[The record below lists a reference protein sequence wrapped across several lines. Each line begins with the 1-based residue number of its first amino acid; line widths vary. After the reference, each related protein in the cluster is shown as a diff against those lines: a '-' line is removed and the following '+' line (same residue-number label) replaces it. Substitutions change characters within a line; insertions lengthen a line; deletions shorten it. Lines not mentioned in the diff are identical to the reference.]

1 MMMQQ
6 LPLGIK
12 LSDSASFS
20 NYIPDANNRHL
31 IEIIKATLQGN
42 AEHYL
47 YFWGITGT
55 GKSHLLQGACHYLTQ
70 HGGNPIYLPLKT
82 LTHYSADSLTGLE
95 HVDLLCLDDLQAVVG
110 LKEWERAIFHLFN
123 TLRDAHIPLLITAN
137 AAPKQLDLQL
147 PDLISR
153 LLWGGVFALN
163 YLTQDLAIEALQH
176 HAQTRGLNLPVKIA
190 LFLLEKTQGQLAE
203 AITLLSRLDDAALS
217 NKRALTLPFV
227 RQVLNG
233 NN

>member
-1 MMMQQ
+1 MMQQ

-31 IEIIKATLQGN
+31 IEMIKATLQGN
-42 AEHYL
+42 GGHYL
-47 YFWGITGT
+47 YFWGATGT

-82 LTHYSADSLTGLE
+82 LSHYSADSLMGLE
-95 HVDLLCLDDLQAVVG
+95 TVDLLCLDDLQAVVG
-110 LKEWERAIFHLFN
+110 LQEWERAIFHLFN
-123 TLRDAHIPLLITAN
+123 ALRDAHIPLLITAN
-137 AAPKQLDLQL
+137 AAPKQLDLQW
-147 PDLISR
+147 PDLVSR

-163 YLTQDLAIEALQH
+163 HLEMDLAIQALQH
-176 HAQTRGLNLPVKIA
+176 HAQTRGLHLPAKIA
-190 LFLLEKTQGQLAE
+190 LFLLEKTQGELAQ
-203 AITLLSRLDDAALS
+203 AIALLAQLDDAALS
-217 NKRALTLPFV
+217 NKKALTLPFV
-227 RQVLNG
+227 RQILNG